1 MKWLRLS
8 LIVLLSCWLATPGA
22 ADPTQ
27 QDFSAVFQGTG
38 DAPYVLVKS
47 TVEGENPIEVTDRG
61 VWDGNAL
68 WLTQNIGSQ
77 NNAVA
82 FNELVSGPY
91 DQLVIG
97 MDMQFSLVDPPDGGG
112 ADGFGLAYANS
123 EIWGSDNSW
132 PIPSFTP
139 LMQKSPISR
148 GLWGWASIFTPTDGM
163 TVPRIPCHCTG
174 MAPSWRREAWIS
186 RNGATSICWKPEHRS
201 ARKLRLLPLEPAPKS
216 PSFSW
221 ISTADTARRRSKTTS
236 SKG

>member
-1 MKWLRLS
+1 MKWLQMF
-8 LIVLLSCWLATPGA
+8 LIALLPCWLATPGA
-22 ADPTQ
+22 ADLTQ

-47 TVEGENPIEVTDRG
+47 TVAGDNPIEITDRG

-91 DQLVIG
+91 DELVIG
-97 MDMQFSLVDPPDGGG
+97 MDMQFSLYDPPGDGG

-123 EIWGSDNSW
+123 ATWGGDNSW

-139 LMQKSPISR
+139 SYAEEPNLAGSLGVGFDIYPN
-148 GLWGWASIFTPTDGM
+148 GWDDGAQNS
-163 TVPRIPCHCTG
+163 VSLHWD
-174 MAPSWRREAWIS
+174 APWWRRGIWTSGI
-186 RNGATSICWKPEHRS
+186 GAISICWRPERRYAQKS
-201 ARKLRLLPLEPAPKS
+201 RFDLRTPDPTLPSL
-216 PSFSW
+216 SW
-221 ISTADTARRRSKTTS
+221 ISTADTSRHRSRTTS
-236 SKG
+236 LTV